1 MNSATTSKPAG
12 CKPVPLS
19 RRWLRRLIWACVCL
33 VSLLT
38 VYYQWENRRS
48 ARELKA
54 AHTRLIE
61 RVGTDDPL
69 AFAPPKIPDAQN
81 FFALPTIEKWAT
93 EPLDADGRCKAY
105 KIPPNVFLPPGFTV
119 PRLIENEA
127 DGTSRIDFSQRSAI
141 ELDRLLGDAGGLL
154 TELHN
159 GLARPI
165 SCLKPTL
172 PDALEAAKNEI
183 AAAPIPNVGNM
194 SEHLRHL
201 ALHLRVAAHAGN
213 SAKTASTALILM
225 RLFPESCANHGSF
238 VSNLVSLA
246 GHNIAFEALQ
256 DALSCPVW
264 SEDSLLQLQLQLSK
278 HHDLQLTED
287 ALIRELLWCFAT
299 MMQTRE
305 SQIRGEAVPLY
316 QTFSLNDATGFSEE
330 WLIEKTMRAMGR
342 GMPIG
347 WLDSNIANYLDRM
360 LDIIGPDTETQW
372 MEAAQRIAAQKQRAA
387 AESPAN
393 PRRIIA
399 NLAIA
404 NIGTLFP
411 TAAETLFHRRCLIL
425 ACELEKHRLQTG
437 AYPAALPVL
446 SGFETHDPARPTHP
460 PGYRL
465 EEDGYLLWSAG
476 PDATDDGGS
485 RDKDWLWRMKRTP

>member
-1 MNSATTSKPAG
+1 MNSSNNSAAPSRLSK
-12 CKPVPLS
+12 
-19 RRWLRRLIWACVCL
+19 WLRRLLWSCITL

-54 AHTRLIE
+54 AHARLIE
-61 RVGTDDPL
+61 RVGTDDPF

-81 FFALPTIEKWAT
+81 FFALPAIEKWAT
-93 EPLDADGRCKAY
+93 EPMDPGGRCKAY

-119 PRLIENEA
+119 PKLIENEA

-194 SEHLRHL
+194 NEHLRHL

-213 SAKTASTALILM
+213 SAKAASTALILL

-246 GHNIAFEALQ
+246 CHNIAFEALQ

-264 SEDSLLQLQLQLSK
+264 SEDSLRQLQLQLSK

-287 ALIRELLWCFAT
+287 ALIRELLWFFAT
-299 MMQTRE
+299 MMQTRQ
-305 SQIRGEAVPLY
+305 SQIDGSPSFLEKLGTTDVSIRRDDL
-316 QTFSLNDATGFSEE
+316 TE
-330 WLIEKTMRAMGR
+330 WLAQKAIRSMGR

-347 WLDSNIANYLDRM
+347 WLDANIANYVDRM

-372 MEAAQRIAAQKQRAA
+372 MEAAQRIDAQKQRAA

-411 TAAETLFHRRCLIL
+411 VAAETLFHRRCLIL
-425 ACELEKHRLQTG
+425 ACELEKNRLQAG
-437 AYPAALPVL
+437 AYPAQLPEL
-446 SGFETHDPARPTHP
+446 KGFKLDDPARPGHL

-465 EEDGYLLWSAG
+465 EKDGYTLTSAH
-476 PDATDDGGS
+476 DG
-485 RDKDWLWRMKRTP
+485 WFWRMKRAP

>member
-1 MNSATTSKPAG
+1 MNSSNNSM
-12 CKPVPLS
+12 VPS
-19 RRWLRRLIWACVCL
+19 RRSKWLRRLLWTFITFI
-33 VSLLT
+33 SLLV

-54 AHTRLIE
+54 AHARLIE

-81 FFALPTIEKWAT
+81 FFALPAIEKWAT
-93 EPLDADGRCKAY
+93 EPLDPDGRCKAY

-119 PRLIENEA
+119 PKLIENEA
-127 DGTSRIDFSQRSAI
+127 DGTSRLDFSQRSAI

-194 SEHLRHL
+194 NEHLRHL

-213 SAKTASTALILM
+213 SAKAASTALILL

-238 VSNLVSLA
+238 VSNLVGLA
-246 GHNIAFEALQ
+246 CHNIAFEALQ

-264 SEDSLLQLQLQLSK
+264 SEDSLRQLQLQLSK

-287 ALIRELLWCFAT
+287 ALIRELLWFFAT
-299 MMQTRE
+299 MMQTRQ
-305 SQIRGEAVPLY
+305 SQIDGSPSFLEKLGTTDVSISRDGL
-316 QTFSLNDATGFSEE
+316 TE
-330 WLIEKTMRAMGR
+330 WLAQKAIRSMGR

-347 WLDSNIANYLDRM
+347 WLDANIANYVDRM

-372 MEAAQRIAAQKQRAA
+372 MQAAQRIDAQKQRAA

-411 TAAETLFHRRCLIL
+411 VAAETLFHRRCLIL

-437 AYPAALPVL
+437 AYPAQLPGL
-446 SGFETHDPARPTHP
+446 KGFKLDDPARPGHL

-465 EEDGYLLWSAG
+465 EKDGYTLTSAH
-476 PDATDDGGS
+476 DG
-485 RDKDWLWRMKRTP
+485 WTWRMKRTP